1 MRRQNDSN
9 SSETVGTPKGWED
22 SVSMHILEIDV
33 SLIEQGHCCGC
44 YIHALSVFNFWF
56 LLHG

>member
-22 SVSMHILEIDV
+22 NVRMHVSEIDV
-33 SLIEQGHCCGC
+33 SLIEQGHSSG
-44 YIHALSVFNFWF
+44 
-56 LLHG
+56 